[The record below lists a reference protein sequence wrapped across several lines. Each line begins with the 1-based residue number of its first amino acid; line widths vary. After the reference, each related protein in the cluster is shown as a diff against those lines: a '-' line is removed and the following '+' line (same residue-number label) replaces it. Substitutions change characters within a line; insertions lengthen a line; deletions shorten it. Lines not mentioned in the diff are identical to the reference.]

1 MVAVMCFSLYMESY
15 LLYFIVL
22 NLNQKKLYSVHM
34 AHFLAKSFLASK
46 IPGSCKFQSDL
57 LATNGGIDMFAMR

>member
-1 MVAVMCFSLYMESY
+1 MGFLAHAQTVSTRPLFPPTTWPGYEAMH
-15 LLYFIVL
+15 I
-22 NLNQKKLYSVHM
+22 

-57 LATNGGIDMFAMR
+57 LATNGGIDMFAIR